1 MQTDGGLKTG
11 LDVIKAAILG
21 AESFGFGTGPLVALG
36 CKFLRICHLNNC
48 ATGIATQNETLRRDH
63 FIGLPGMVV
72 NYFKFVAEETREL
85 MASLGIRKL
94 TDLIGRTDLL
104 QLSAG
109 DTPRQGR
116 LKLDVLLS
124 QGDIPADAPRFAQQ
138 ERNPSFDNGELA
150 ERMVA
155 DAIGAIK
162 AATPIELRYEMRNVN
177 RSIGAR
183 LSGEIAKAYGSQ
195 GLPDDTIRIGLT
207 GSAGQSFGVWNHKGL
222 TLTLEGDANDYVG
235 KGLGGG
241 RLVIYPPRVATY
253 EAHRN
258 TLIGNTCLYGATG
271 GELYAAGMG
280 GERFGVR
287 NSGALAV
294 VEGVGDHGCEYM
306 TGGVVIVLGET
317 GLNFGAGMSGGMA
330 FVVDDA
336 CDFVSKTNKETVE
349 LTRIVNDETEP
360 FRVFFRAQVERH
372 QMLTGSARAKA
383 LLDDFDAT
391 LARVWLVKPK
401 RISIGDLVEDLPD
414 RTYEAVSA

>member
-1 MQTDGGLKTG
+1 
-11 LDVIKAAILG
+11 
-21 AESFGFGTGPLVALG
+21 
-36 CKFLRICHLNNC
+36 
-48 ATGIATQNETLRRDH
+48 
-63 FIGLPGMVV
+63 
-72 NYFKFVAEETREL
+72 

-94 TDLIGRTDLL
+94 TDLIGRTALL
-104 QLSAG
+104 DVSAG

-116 LKLDVLLS
+116 LKLDALLS

-138 ERNPSFDNGELA
+138 ERNPSFDKGELA
-150 ERMVA
+150 EKMVA

-162 AATPIELRYEMRNVN
+162 AGTPIDLHYEMRNVN

-183 LSGEIAKAYGSQ
+183 LSGEIAKAYGSR
-195 GLPDDTIRIGLT
+195 GLPDDTLRIRLT

-235 KGLGGG
+235 KGMGGG
-241 RLVIYPPRVATY
+241 RLVIYPPRTATFEPY
-253 EAHRN
+253 RD

-294 VEGVGDHGCEYM
+294 VEGIGDHGCEYM
-306 TGGVVIVLGET
+306 TGGTVVVLGDT

-336 CDFVSKTNKETVE
+336 GDFVSKTNKEMVE
-349 LTRIVNDETEP
+349 LTRITS
-360 FRVFFRAQVERH
+360 VERKSTRLNSSH
-372 QMLTGSARAKA
+372 
-383 LLDDFDAT
+383 
-391 LARVWLVKPK
+391 
-401 RISIGDLVEDLPD
+401 
-414 RTYEAVSA
+414 

>member
-1 MQTDGGLKTG
+1 
-11 LDVIKAAILG
+11 
-21 AESFGFGTGPLVALG
+21 
-36 CKFLRICHLNNC
+36 
-48 ATGIATQNETLRRDH
+48 
-63 FIGLPGMVV
+63 MVV

-104 QLSAG
+104 DLSVG

-124 QGDIPADAPRFAQQ
+124 QGDIPADAPRFSQQ
-138 ERNPSFDNGELA
+138 ERNPSFDKGELA

-155 DAIGAIK
+155 NAIEAIRSG
-162 AATPIELRYEMRNVN
+162 TPIELRYEVRNVN

-183 LSGEIAKAYGSQ
+183 LSGEIAKAHGGK
-195 GLPDDTIRIGLT
+195 GLPDDTIRIDLT

-235 KGLGGG
+235 KGMGGG

-253 EAHRN
+253 EPYRN
-258 TLIGNTCLYGATG
+258 IIIGNTCLYGATA
-271 GELYAAGMG
+271 GELYAAGMA

-294 VEGVGDHGCEYM
+294 VEGIGDHGCEYM
-306 TGGVVIVLGET
+306 TGGTVVVLGDT

-330 FVVDDA
+330 FVVDEA
-336 CDFVSKTNKETVE
+336 GDFVSRYNKEMVE
-349 LTRIVNDETEP
+349 LTRILDDDTEP
-360 FRVFFRAQVERH
+360 YRIFLKAQIERH
-372 QMLTGSARAKA
+372 QALTGSARARA
-383 LLDDFDAT
+383 LLVDFDAT
-391 LARVWLVKPK
+391 LAKVWLVKPK
-401 RISIGDLVEDLPD
+401 RISIEDLVEDIPGQT
-414 RTYEAVSA
+414 RIAVGA

>member
-1 MQTDGGLKTG
+1 M
-11 LDVIKAAILG
+11 
-21 AESFGFGTGPLVALG
+21 VALG
-36 CKFLRICHLNNC
+36 CKYLRICHLNNC
-48 ATGIATQNETLRRDH
+48 ATGVATQNEKLRKDH
-63 FIGLPGMVV
+63 FIGLPDMVV

-104 QLSAG
+104 DLSAG

-124 QGDIPADAPRFAQQ
+124 QGDIPADAPRFSQQ
-138 ERNPSFDNGELA
+138 ERNPSFDKGELA
-150 ERMVA
+150 EQMVA

-162 AATPIELRYEMRNVN
+162 AGTPIELAYEVRNVN

-183 LSGEIAKAYGSQ
+183 LSGEIAKAHGGK
-195 GLPDDTIRIGLT
+195 GLPDDTLRIKLT

-235 KGLGGG
+235 KGMGGG
-241 RLVIYPPRVATY
+241 RLVIYPPRVATFD
-253 EAHRN
+253 AHRN

-294 VEGVGDHGCEYM
+294 VEGIGDHGCEYM
-306 TGGVVIVLGET
+306 TGGTVIVLGDT

-330 FVVDDA
+330 FVVDESG
-336 CDFVSKTNKETVE
+336 DFVSRLNKEMVE
-349 LTRIVNDETEP
+349 VTRITSDETEP
-360 FRVFFRAQVERH
+360 YRRYLKSQIERH
-372 QMLTGSARAKA
+372 QGLTGSARAKA
-383 LLDDFDAT
+383 LLADYDAT
-391 LARVWLVKPK
+391 LAKVWLVKPK
-401 RISIGDLVEDLPD
+401 RISIEDLVEDIPGQ
-414 RTYEAVSA
+414 TKEALEA